1 MKQQIAQIGCKPW
14 TLNGLSDRLIVSH
27 YENNYGSAVGD
38 LNAIRDRLA
47 EHDLASAPA
56 HEIRALKREELAA
69 MGCVTLHELYF
80 GSLGDDGSVRFTG
93 SGDGIGIPK
102 AITTA
107 IEQHFGSL

>member
-1 MKQQIAQIGCKPW
+1 MRSATAPKLSRGPLTPRKTSIMKQQIAQIGCKPW

-47 EHDLASAPA
+47 EHDLASTPA
-56 HEIRALKREELAA
+56 HEIRALKREEPAA

-80 GSLGDDGSVRFTG
+80 GSLG
-93 SGDGIGIPK
+93 
-102 AITTA
+102 
-107 IEQHFGSL
+107 